1 MREKKEKYFENIR
14 LSHAKKFI
22 CCALTIRCNIYSM
35 AGRFIAS
42 ISDLG
47 GIFTSV
53 LRASGHIYRQWT
65 SLPYD
70 IYYIITLIEYFIQF
84 NSEFMC
90 TIRAT
95 GAILVKTCALGHY
108 GV

>member
-53 LRASGHIYRQWT
+53 AY
-65 SLPYD
+65 LPRCFAPQD
-70 IYYIITLIEYFIQF
+70 IYIGNGPPYHTIYIT
-84 NSEFMC
+84 
-90 TIRAT
+90 
-95 GAILVKTCALGHY
+95 
-108 GV
+108 